1 MPSTAHRR
9 RGSFKLSARIV
20 VVGLWTVL
28 FGMFI
33 LFFTVQMISSLSSV
47 SSIGTFGTQSGTGV
61 DAILLDSMVMLYQ
74 GGFLTMGAGGVL
86 MAFGSL
92 FVIGVGR

>member
-1 MPSTAHRR
+1 MPTTATRSGTFR
-9 RGSFKLSARIV
+9 ISARII

-33 LFFTVQMISSLSSV
+33 LFFTVQMLATLSSF
-47 SSIGTFGTQSGTGV
+47 SSIGVLGAESGTGI
-61 DAILLDSMVMLYQ
+61 DAILFDSMLMLYR
-74 GGFLTMGAGGVL
+74 GGFLTLGAGGVL

-92 FVIGVGR
+92 FVIGIGR

>member
-1 MPSTAHRR
+1 MPTTARNRGAFQIST
-9 RGSFKLSARIV
+9 RIL

-33 LFFTVQMISSLSSV
+33 LLFTVQMFATLSSF
-47 SSIGTFGTQSGTGV
+47 SSIGVLGQESGTGV
-61 DAILLDSMVMLYQ
+61 DHLLFDSMLMLYR
-74 GGFLTMGAGGVL
+74 GGFLTLGAGGVI

-92 FVIGVGR
+92 FVIGLAR

>member
-1 MPSTAHRR
+1 MPTTARN
-9 RGSFKLSARIV
+9 RGTFQISARIL

-33 LFFTVQMISSLSSV
+33 LLFTMQMFATLSSFT
-47 SSIGTFGTQSGTGV
+47 SIGVLGQESGTGV
-61 DAILLDSMVMLYQ
+61 DAILFDSLLMLYR
-74 GGFLTMGAGGVL
+74 GGFLTLGAGGAL

-92 FVIGVGR
+92 FVIGVTR

>member
-1 MPSTAHRR
+1 MPTTATS
-9 RGSFKLSARIV
+9 RGAFKISARIL

-33 LFFTVQMISSLSSV
+33 LFFTVQMFATLASF
-47 SSIGTFGTQSGTGV
+47 SSIGVLGTETGTGV
-61 DAILLDSMVMLYQ
+61 DSLLFDSMVMLYK
-74 GGFLTMGAGGVL
+74 GGFLTLGAGGVL

-92 FVIGVGR
+92 FVIGVAR